1 MAVWVPRFFISRV
14 RGLTAIACRAPLAP
28 LPILIYWVCMSFTRS
43 RATLFNVSNSD
54 LNNLP
59 KVFVAAPVYLKY
71 SLELNLF
78 LSNASVKDS
87 VLDVTLRIDAWNC
100 PVAFMLFIKFC
111 A

>member
-1 MAVWVPRFFISRV
+1 MAVCVPRFFISSV
-14 RGLTAIACRAPLAP
+14 KGLTAIACKAPFAP
-28 LPILIYWVCMSFTRS
+28 RPIFIYWVCMSFTRS

-71 SLELNLF
+71 SLEVNLF
-78 LSNASVKDS
+78 FSKALVKDS
-87 VLDVTLRIDAWNC
+87 VLDVTVRIDAWNC
-100 PVAFMLFIKFC
+100 PAALMLFIKFC

>member
-1 MAVWVPRFFISRV
+1 MAVCVPRFFMSSV
-14 RGLTAIACRAPLAP
+14 RGLTAIACSAPLAP
-28 LPILIYWVCMSFTRS
+28 LPIFTYWVCISFTRS

-54 LNNLP
+54 LNSLP

-71 SLELNLF
+71 SLDVNLF
-78 LSNASVKDS
+78 LSKALVKDS
-87 VLDVTLRIDAWNC
+87 VLDVTVRIDAWNF